1 MNTPDLSDL
10 HATAVSSDA
19 QSDWHMVWQA
29 LAGMGLVLALD
40 EATDADRLKPRMVK
54 INGIDAVA
62 AYPGMA
68 SFAAALDG
76 PAEYIEADGAALS
89 AMLAPENVALVVMV
103 HPTPILVPPDALGW
117 IAQTF
122 RADVNR
128 SETAGVTV
136 MAPDLP
142 PVAVVQAMGETI
154 GALGE
159 DCPEAWLV
167 AMAEPHEDPELV
179 LILGLSDRVHAMEA
193 DIAETVTRAIQ
204 AVSEQPVAVA
214 CPGRG
219 SPLMDRARRT
229 GIGIGG

>member
-1 MNTPDLSDL
+1 MKTPDLGGLYADAL
-10 HATAVSSDA
+10 ASDA
-19 QSDWHMVWQA
+19 QADWHLVWQA
-29 LAGMGLVLALD
+29 LAGTGLVLALAD
-40 EATDADRLKPRMVK
+40 SDDAEVLKPRMVQVQ
-54 INGIDAVA
+54 GLEAVE

-68 SFAAALDG
+68 RFAAALDG
-76 PAEYIEADGAALS
+76 PAEYLEVDGAALA
-89 AMLAPENVALVVMV
+89 AMLAPEGATLAVMAEDG
-103 HPTPILVPPDALGW
+103 PILVPPDALAW

-142 PVAVVQAMGETI
+142 PVEVVKAMGETV
-154 GALGE
+154 GALGQ

-167 AMAEPHEDPELV
+167 AMAEPDEEPELV
-179 LILGLSDRVHAMEA
+179 LILGLSDSVRDMEA
-193 DIAETVTRAIQ
+193 EIAETVTRAIQ
-204 AVSEQPVAVA
+204 AVADKPVAVA